1 MTNEEKSR
9 QDALH
14 FMGELALQAKHEQFR
29 LAGEAY
35 MKELTALRDKYYPIL
50 SSSLKEIQLLQQAMS
65 VEI

>member
-14 FMGELALQAKHEQFR
+14 FMGELALQAKYEQFKN
-29 LAGEAY
+29 AGEAY

-50 SSSLKEIQLLQQAMS
+50 SSSMNEIRMLQQAMS